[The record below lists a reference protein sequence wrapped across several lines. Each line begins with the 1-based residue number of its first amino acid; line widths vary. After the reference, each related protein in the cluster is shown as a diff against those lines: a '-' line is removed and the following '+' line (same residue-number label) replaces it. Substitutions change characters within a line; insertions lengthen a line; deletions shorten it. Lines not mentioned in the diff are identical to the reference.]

1 LLGNYALL
9 THSINAG
16 AKNKDFKEKRTIMFG
31 KTNSQ
36 SFPIT
41 SNLMHYEDWLERELI
56 ARHEIL
62 VGLSLEVLGLPPTI
76 AWSSAAE

>member
-1 LLGNYALL
+1 
-9 THSINAG
+9 
-16 AKNKDFKEKRTIMFG
+16 MFG